1 MLRQDGERKNQAIKQ
16 AEKEKKALN
25 RQLYELNGRYEQ
37 ASAGLVQLTQE
48 MANLKKQDSSE
59 KARLKAQ
66 KEKLENLCRALRD
79 ENTKLK
85 QSSSGDDKAGQATD
99 AVSTDTAISLE
110 KSADNVQTD
119 AQPDAQPDSAS
130 SENTQPNSAAHHSE
144 VVD

>member
-1 MLRQDGERKNQAIKQ
+1 MLRQDGERKNHAIKQ

-66 KEKLENLCRALRD
+66 KEKLENLCRALRA

-85 QSSSGDDKAGQATD
+85 QSSSADDKSDQATD
-99 AVSTDTAISLE
+99 QAPTNTAAGLD
-110 KSADNVQTD
+110 KSADSVQTD
-119 AQPDAQPDSAS
+119 AQPDAVS
-130 SENTQPNSAAHHSE
+130 SENTHTDSAAHQNR